1 MAWAC
6 FCFLRIT
13 KITIPIKINSNPI
26 PVPTK
31 TYIKESAKKSNFVDR
46 QTDKF
51 FIWHTKKVINNTKKK
66 TTTYIC
72 AIK

>member
-13 KITIPIKINSNPI
+13 KITIPIKMNNNPI

-31 TYIKESAKKSNFVDR
+31 TYIKESAKKEQFCRPSDR
-46 QTDKF
+46 QIF
-51 FIWHTKKVINNTKKK
+51 YLSHKKRS
-66 TTTYIC
+66 
-72 AIK
+72 